1 MYELIKKTLNSIT
14 EAIIIVDKN
23 SKIVYI
29 NQSACDILGL
39 SAENVIGRE
48 VFGTIPNTRLHIV
61 LETGK
66 PEYNRI
72 QKLHD
77 NVIITSR
84 IPIYND
90 EGEIIGAAAV
100 FRDITTVQKLA
111 EEVTNLRE
119 IEAMLS
125 AIIDSTNDAISVA
138 DSEGKVVLV
147 NRAYTKITGLSPKEV
162 IGKPATIDI
171 AEGESVHIKIAKD
184 KRPMYG
190 VRMKV
195 GPMKKEVLVNAS
207 PIFVNGEFKGS
218 VGVIHDVSEMI
229 RLVEELED
237 AKRMIRRIQAKYTFQ
252 DIVGKSSK
260 MIVAIEQAKKV
271 AKTPVTVLLRG
282 ESGTGKELFAHAI
295 HSESNRSN
303 GPFVSVNC
311 AALPETILESELF
324 GYEEG
329 AFTGAKK
336 GGKTGLIEEANNGTL
351 FLDEIGKM
359 SLKVQSK
366 LLRFLQ
372 DREIYRIGGVNP
384 IKLDVRI
391 IAATN
396 MNLEKMVEKNEFLLD
411 LYYRLNV
418 VPIFIPPLRERLED
432 LEELVHIIIRK
443 LNQEF
448 GRIVEGIDKDALNL
462 LESYNWPGNVR
473 ELENVLGRAMI
484 NMGYEERIIKK
495 HHIPPLSFENVANN
509 AIRNFDIKS
518 FKLKDVVESAE
529 RFAIE
534 RALEETNGNR
544 EHAAKKLGISVRNLY
559 YKLKKYNIDGPNKF

>member
-1 MYELIKKTLNSIT
+1 MYDELIKKTLNSIT
-14 EAIIIVDKN
+14 EAIIIVDKD

-29 NQSACDILGL
+29 NQSACNILGL
-39 SAENVIGRE
+39 SSDNVIGRE
-48 VFGTIPNTRLHIV
+48 VNGTIPNTRLHIV

-84 IPIYND
+84 IPIRN
-90 EGEIIGAAAV
+90 EIGEVIGAAAV

-147 NRAYTKITGLSPKEV
+147 NRAYTRLTGLSPKEV
-162 IGKPATIDI
+162 IGKLATIDI

-184 KRPMYG
+184 KRPIYG

-195 GPMKKEVLVNAS
+195 GPLKKEVLVNAS

-229 RLVEELED
+229 KLVEELED
-237 AKRMIRRIQAKYTFQ
+237 AKRIIRKIKAKYTFQ
-252 DIVGKSSK
+252 DIVGKSPK
-260 MIVAIEQAKKV
+260 MIVAIDQAKKV
-271 AKTPVTVLLRG
+271 AKTPATVLLRG

-295 HSESNRSN
+295 HNESDRANA
-303 GPFVSVNC
+303 PFISVNC

-336 GGKTGLIEEANNGTL
+336 GGKIGLIEEANNGTL

-396 MNLEKMVEKNEFLLD
+396 MNLEKMVEKGDFLLD

-432 LEELVHIIIRK
+432 LEELVHVIIRK

-448 GRIVEGIDKDALNL
+448 GRIVEGIDEGALEL
-462 LESYNWPGNVR
+462 LRKYHWPGNVR

-484 NMGYEERIIKK
+484 NIEYDEKRIMK
-495 HHIPPLSFENVANN
+495 HHIPPLTFEQVDKL
-509 AIRNFDIKS
+509 IVQDLDLSSLR
-518 FKLKDVVESAE
+518 LKDVIENAE
-529 RFAIE
+529 KAAIKA
-534 RALEETNGNR
+534 ALKEANGNR
-544 EHAAKKLGISVRNLY
+544 ERAARSLGISVRNLY
-559 YKLKKYNIDGPNKF
+559 YKLKKYGFID

>member
-1 MYELIKKTLNSIT
+1 VKNEMYDELIKKTLNSIT
-14 EAIIIVDKN
+14 EAIIIIDKE
-23 SKIVYI
+23 SRIVYI
-29 NQSACDILGL
+29 NQSACEILGL
-39 SAENVIGRE
+39 SSEE
-48 VFGTIPNTRLHIV
+48 VLGKEVYGTIPNTRLHIV
-61 LETGK
+61 LKTGV
-66 PEYNRI
+66 PEYNKI

-84 IPIYND
+84 IPLRNEKD
-90 EGEIIGAAAV
+90 EIIGAAAV

-111 EEVTNLRE
+111 EEITNLRE

-138 DSEGKVVLV
+138 DAEGKVVLV
-147 NRAYTKITGLSPKEV
+147 NKAYTRLTGLSAKEV

-171 AEGESVHIKIAKD
+171 AEGESVHIKIAKER
-184 KRPMYG
+184 RPMYG

-207 PIFVNGEFKGS
+207 PIFVKGEFKGS

-237 AKRMIRRIQAKYTFQ
+237 ARRMIRRIQAKYTFQ
-252 DIVGKSSK
+252 DIVGKSPK
-260 MIVAIEQAKKV
+260 MVIAIEQAKKV
-271 AKTPVTVLLRG
+271 ARTPATVLLRG

-295 HSESNRSN
+295 HSESNRANS
-303 GPFVSVNC
+303 PFISVNC
-311 AALPETILESELF
+311 AALPESILESELF

-336 GGKTGLIEEANNGTL
+336 GGKIGLIEEANNGTL

-396 MNLEKMVEKNEFLLD
+396 MNLEKMVESGEFLLD

-432 LEELVHIIIRK
+432 LEELVNVIIRK

-448 GRIVEGIDKDALNL
+448 GRIVESIDEDALEL
-462 LESYNWPGNVR
+462 LRKYHWPGNVR
-473 ELENVLGRAMI
+473 ELENVLGRAII
-484 NMGYEERIIKK
+484 NMDYDEKK
-495 HHIPPLSFENVANN
+495 IMRHHIPPLAFEKNIDK
-509 AIRNFDIKS
+509 AIQKLKLDSLN
-518 FKLKDVVESAE
+518 LKDVIESAE
-529 RFAIE
+529 KAAIE
-534 RALEETNGNR
+534 AALEKTNGNR
-544 EHAAKKLGISVRNLY
+544 ERAAKILGISIRNLY
-559 YKLKKYNIDGPNKF
+559 YKLNKYNI